1 MPHSVQCPRCQAAVS
16 VSDDAGG
23 SRVDCP
29 SCNQTFIVPGF
40 AGGTGYAAG
49 GSSSTGTGTNAGF
62 EAPTKPVASASNN
75 NNNNDDDWLG
85 DDFPQL
91 APVTPKSSPST
102 APDESAGFGKP
113 ASNVADVD
121 DDDLM
126 AAAPFDSVEVIDD
139 DIAASME
146 EPEKKKPVYASE
158 FKVRCPHCGTQTEVK
173 AAKAGQEIKCRD
185 CHTWVRVGQAPRVRP
200 KAEMNMDTAPTF
212 QFSPSEAASGDR
224 PSDPFRKSADELLA
238 KASKVED
245 DEPKP
250 DMDVPRIRDWALAV
264 FGIFA
269 QIGVMAHW
277 LIMSTLASVIAFF
290 ALAIGHPILIV
301 GLFAGG
307 GMFAAV
313 VLACGFAIM
322 QSVANE
328 EEAVTDWP
336 VTLEPAEW
344 LAPTAFCIAAASLAC
359 FPGWF
364 IGYMSF
370 GAGIVTV
377 CFMMMSVFTVFPFA
391 LLSMLDMQNI
401 FVPFSPDVGRSVTR
415 CEEAWGGFYFSSGL
429 IFFVT
434 FLIFVFADGL
444 APPATAVLS
453 IFFGVGASFIYFAML
468 GRLAYAIGQT
478 TNAKPKEN
486 NIAEIRDAERRE
498 NEV

>member
-1 MPHSVQCPRCQAAVS
+1 M
-16 VSDDAGG
+16 
-23 SRVDCP
+23 DCP
-29 SCNQTFIVPGF
+29 SCRQSFIVPGF
-40 AGGTGYAAG
+40 AGGTGYA
-49 GSSSTGTGTNAGF
+49 TGTSPATGAGNNAGF
-62 EAPTKPVASASNN
+62 GAPSAPVTTDSNPE
-75 NNNNDDDWLG
+75 DDDWLG

-91 APVTPKSSPST
+91 APVKPKTSPYT
-102 APDESAGFGKP
+102 AADPSADFGGP
-113 ASNVADVD
+113 VDDAAGSD
-121 DDDLM
+121 DDDILD
-126 AAAPFDSVEVIDD
+126 AAPFDSVEVIDD
-139 DIAASME
+139 DIAAAME
-146 EPEKKKPVYASE
+146 DPEKKKPVYANT
-158 FKVRCPHCGTQTEVK
+158 FKVRCPHCGTQTDVN
-173 AAKAGQEIKCRD
+173 AAKSGQEIKCRD
-185 CHTWVRVGQAPRVRP
+185 CHTWVRVGKAPRVRP
-200 KAEMNMDTAPTF
+200 KAEINMDTAATF
-212 QFSPSEAASGDR
+212 QFSPSQAATSDR

-238 KASKVED
+238 KASKVEE

-264 FGIFA
+264 FGIFS

-277 LIMSTLASVIAFF
+277 LIMSTLASVIAFI
-290 ALAIGHPILIV
+290 ALAIDHPILIV

-328 EEAVTDWP
+328 EESVSEWP
-336 VTLEPAEW
+336 VTLEPTEW
-344 LAPTAFCIAAASLAC
+344 LAPTVFCIAAAALAC

-370 GAGIVTV
+370 GVGLVTV
-377 CFMMMSVFTVFPFA
+377 CFMMISVFTIFPFA

-434 FLIFVFADGL
+434 FLIFVVADSL
-444 APPATAVLS
+444 APPATAVLG
-453 IFFGVGASFIYFAML
+453 IFVGVGTSFIYFAML

-478 TNAKPKEN
+478 TNAKPKTN
-486 NIAEIRDAERRE
+486 NINEVRDAERRE
-498 NEV
+498 NEA